1 MRACAYNCCSSQ
13 CQPLFVATH
22 TYTFYH
28 PVYQTA
34 SHFFTSRTKLPRG
47 PTSRPRPLL
56 RLQPRPP
63 PRPLIPSLVS
73 APASPSSCPG
83 RASGWWRAFEVMPKV
98 STPPWPTTPEPGT
111 RCTSPVRVI
120 QLPFLMLCEEELA
133 RGRELN
139 VRLDKE
145 VFVVCLDFLIPYEEG
160 LYISVCT
167 VLLLPLCVFG
177 RME

>member
-1 MRACAYNCCSSQ
+1 
-13 CQPLFVATH
+13 
-22 TYTFYH
+22 
-28 PVYQTA
+28 
-34 SHFFTSRTKLPRG
+34 
-47 PTSRPRPLL
+47 
-56 RLQPRPP
+56 
-63 PRPLIPSLVS
+63 
-73 APASPSSCPG
+73 
-83 RASGWWRAFEVMPKV
+83 
-98 STPPWPTTPEPGT
+98 
-111 RCTSPVRVI
+111 
-120 QLPFLMLCEEELA
+120 MLCEEELA